1 MLRRLAV
8 ISLGL
13 ALLFAAIP
21 ARTSRPPRYG
31 GTLRV
36 ELGAA
41 LASLDPVNTPDGSSG
56 AAMAKN
62 QIDSLIYAPTGPDGT
77 FAGAPIGGPFILSSW
92 QPGKSATLKANEK
105 CPQGRPFVDAIE
117 ITLGRAFRDRLLDL
131 ELNKTDLTE
140 IPPQDARHAAE
151 RGVRLSQSP
160 PDELLAIVFL
170 NDRAAANET
179 RARQALSLSLDRAAI
194 VTFLL
199 QKTGEPTGALLPQWS
214 SGTAFLFPASA
225 DLPRAKELSAQ
236 IAPSPKFVLGYDS
249 ADPLEQSVAERIAV
263 NAKEAGLMV
272 TAVGAPPSPSTAK
285 SDSVPDAHLVRV
297 PLLSSQPAAAL
308 NDLLRDLNALVPG
321 VTGGVALPESASPQ
335 NIYNREREVL
345 DNYRIVPLVW
355 IPQVYG
361 LSARVR
367 NWIPPAP
374 GQNWPLADVW
384 LDSPNAGGP
393 NADGPDA
400 KAASAPIKDPE

>member
-13 ALLFAAIP
+13 AVLFAAIP

-36 ELGAA
+36 ELGAIV
-41 LASLDPVNTPDGSSG
+41 ASLDPATASDGTSQASAAKTQIDALIYANQNLDGSSTG
-56 AAMAKN
+56 T
-62 QIDSLIYAPTGPDGT
+62 PGTGP
-77 FAGAPIGGPFILSSW
+77 FALSSW
-92 QPGKSATLKANEK
+92 LPGKSATLKANDK
-105 CPQGRPFVDAIE
+105 FPQGRPFVDAIE

-160 PDELLAIVFL
+160 PDELLALVFSE
-170 NDRAAANET
+170 NRASSATET
-179 RARQALSLSLDRAAI
+179 HARQALSLSIDRAAI

-214 SGTAFLFPASA
+214 SGTSFLFSTSA
-225 DLPRAKELSAQ
+225 DLPRAKELLAQ
-236 IAPSPKFVLGYDS
+236 IAPAPKFVLGYDS

-272 TAVGAPPSPSTAK
+272 TAVGAPPSPSTTK
-285 SDSVPDAHLVRV
+285 TDSTPDARLMRV
-297 PLLSSQPAAAL
+297 PLRASQPAVAL
-308 NDLLRDLNALVPG
+308 NSLLRDLNSYAPGIVTSAAL
-321 VTGGVALPESASPQ
+321 AESASPQ
-335 NIYNREREVL
+335 IIYNREREIL
-345 DNYRIVPLVW
+345 DAFRIVPLVW

-361 LSARVR
+361 LSPRVR
-367 NWIPPAP
+367 NWTPPGP
-374 GQNWPLADVW
+374 GQTWPLADVW
-384 LDSPNAGGP
+384 LDSPETNTTSP
-393 NADGPDA
+393 H
-400 KAASAPIKDPE
+400 IKDPE

>member
-13 ALLFAAIP
+13 AVLFAAIP

-31 GTLRV
+31 GTLRI
-36 ELGAA
+36 ELAA
-41 LASLDPVNTPDGSSG
+41 VVASLDPAIAPDGSS
-56 AAMAKN
+56 ATTSSKA
-62 QIDSLIYAPTGPDGT
+62 QIDSLLYENQNPDGT
-77 FAGAPIGGPFILSSW
+77 FSGASGSGPFTLSSW
-92 QPGKSATLKANEK
+92 QPGKSATLKANDK
-105 CPQGRPFVDAIE
+105 FSHGRPFVDAIE

-170 NDRAAANET
+170 NDRTVASEA

-199 QKTGEPTGALLPQWS
+199 QKTGEPTAALLPQWS
-214 SGTAFLFPASA
+214 SGTSFLFSASA
-225 DLPRAKELSAQ
+225 DLPRAKELLAQ
-236 IAPSPKFVLGYDS
+236 IAPAPKFVLGYDS
-249 ADPLEQSVAERIAV
+249 ADPLEQSIAERIAV

-272 TAVGAPPSPSTAK
+272 TAVGAPPSPSTPK
-285 SDSVPDAHLVRV
+285 SDSAPDARLVRV
-297 PLLSSQPAAAL
+297 PLRAPQPAAAL
-308 NDLLRDLNALVPG
+308 NDLLRDFNSLAPG
-321 VTGGVALPESASPQ
+321 IATIAALPESASPQ
-335 NIYNREREVL
+335 NIYNREREIL
-345 DNYRIVPLVW
+345 DSYRLVPLVW

-361 LSARVR
+361 LSPRVR
-367 NWIPPAP
+367 NWIPPGP
-374 GQNWPLADVW
+374 GQTWPLADVW
-384 LDSPNAGGP
+384 LDSPDANATSP
-393 NADGPDA
+393 H
-400 KAASAPIKDPE
+400 IKDPE

>member
-1 MLRRLAV
+1 LLRRLAV

-13 ALLFAAIP
+13 AVLFAAIP
-21 ARTSRPPRYG
+21 ARTSRRPRYG

-36 ELGAA
+36 QLGATV
-41 LASLDPVNTPDGSSG
+41 ASLDPTTQADP
-56 AAMAKN
+56 AARATTEKTE
-62 QIDSLIYAPTGPDGT
+62 IDSLIYSNSAPDGGFT
-77 FAGAPIGGPFILSSW
+77 GTPGSGAFTLSSW
-92 QPGKSATLKANEK
+92 QPGKFATLKANEK
-105 CPQGRPFVDAIE
+105 FPQGRPFVDAIE

-131 ELNKTDLTE
+131 ELNKTDLTD

-151 RGVRLSQSP
+151 RGVRLSQSQ

-170 NDRAAANET
+170 NDRTAPNEI

-194 VTFLL
+194 VAFLL
-199 QKTGEPTGALLPQWS
+199 QKTGEPTGALLPQWTG
-214 SGTAFLFPASA
+214 GTAFLFPTSA

-272 TAVGAPPSPSTAK
+272 TAVGVPPSPSTAK
-285 SDSVPDAHLVRV
+285 SDSVPDARLVRV
-297 PLLSSQPAAAL
+297 PLLSSQPASAL

-321 VTGGVALPESASPQ
+321 IAGGVALPESASPQ

-345 DNYRIVPLVW
+345 DTYRIVPLVW

-361 LSARVR
+361 LSTRVR
-367 NWIPPAP
+367 NWIPPGP

-384 LDSPNAGGP
+384 LDVPK
-393 NADGPDA
+393 ADGPDA
-400 KAASAPIKDPE
+400 NSTSTPIKDPE